1 MWNQKGFGVWSDL
14 VNNSV
19 VLLQDELKLVVV
31 HLEFILLEKDNL
43 GALWNINSNSGQAF
57 GFSNKGKNFG
67 IEVDIEFVVLWV
79 TDYESGLKTSF
90 SLLDFVSPLLSP
102 EILEREES
110 ITDLVIHLDVSLE
123 VGLLL
128 VDEVLWELFH
138 WS

>member
-1 MWNQKGFGVWSDL
+1 MWYKKRFGVWSDL

-31 HLEFILLEKDNL
+31 HLEFIFLEEDNL
-43 GALWNINSNSGQAF
+43 GRLWNVNSNSGQAL
-57 GFSNKGKNFG
+57 GFSNEGEDLS
-67 IEVDIEFVVLWV
+67 IEVDVELVVLWV
-79 TDYESGLKTSF
+79 TDYESGLKTGFSF
-90 SLLDFVSPLLSP
+90 LNLVGPLLSP

-110 ITDLVIHLDVSLE
+110 VTNLVIHLNVSLE

-128 VDEVLWELFH
+128 VDEILWELFH